1 PAAAPP
7 SMIAMRLPTGLFEGK
22 ALSESAW
29 ITRIC
34 AGSRSRIS
42 PTTVDTSVSCPWPD
56 DDVPMMPVIA
66 PERSTRTRQES
77 IHVVVSFLGLHSGSE
92 AELPPLGSRQCA

>member
-1 PAAAPP
+1 
-7 SMIAMRLPTGLFEGK
+7 MIAMRLPTGLFEGS

-34 AGSRSRIS
+34 AGSRSKIS
-42 PTTVDTSVSCPWPD
+42 PTIVDTSVSWPCPD

-66 PERSTRTRQES
+66 PERSIRTRQES
-77 IHVVVSFLGLHSGSE
+77 IHVVVSFLGLSSDSK
-92 AELPPLGSRQCA
+92 AEFPPLGSRQVEVP